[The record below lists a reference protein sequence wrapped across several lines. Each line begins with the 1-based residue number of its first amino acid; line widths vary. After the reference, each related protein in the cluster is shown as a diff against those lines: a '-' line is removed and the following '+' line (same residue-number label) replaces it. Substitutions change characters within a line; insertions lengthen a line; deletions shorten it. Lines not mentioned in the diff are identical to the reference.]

1 MITFPNCVK
10 KLAEKL
16 WISKSNTI
24 YKSFEKTYTYN
35 SQLSYV
41 PLGRMCHSRGNN
53 SKINRLPKCCLKIIY
68 SDKHSSYVA
77 LLEKDGSVSIH
88 NRNLQ
93 ILTTEMYKVSKGL
106 SPPIITELFKGRD
119 EQHYCLKNNVE
130 FTIPVIRTI
139 YHRSESI
146 SFLGPRIWNAL
157 PDR

>member
-35 SQLSYV
+35 SQVSYV
-41 PLGRMCHSRGNN
+41 PFGWLYHSCGNN
-53 SKINRLPKCCLKIIY
+53 SKINRLRKCCLKIIY

-77 LLEKDGSVSIH
+77 FLEKYGSISIH

-106 SPPIITELFKGRD
+106 SPPVITELFKHRD

-146 SFLGPRIWNAL
+146 SSLGPRIWNAL

>member
-1 MITFPNCVK
+1 MNAFFNLQV
-10 KLAEKL
+10 
-16 WISKSNTI
+16 
-24 YKSFEKTYTYN
+24 
-35 SQLSYV
+35 SYV
-41 PLGRMCHSRGNN
+41 PRGWMCHSRGNN
-53 SKINRLPKCCLKIIY
+53 SKINRLHKCCLCCLKIIY

-106 SPPIITELFKGRD
+106 SPSIITELFKGRD